1 MTGATFL
8 CNFFFLFQTRF
19 NKFLF
24 FTQFFGFGCKI
35 VVGLE
40 IGGRDL
46 GSFSSD
52 IITHSHRIPRLPFS
66 SVAACNLTFPAVT
79 ACH

>member
-1 MTGATFL
+1 MTGAIFL
-8 CNFFFLFQTRF
+8 CNFFSDMVQQIS
-19 NKFLF
+19 
-24 FTQFFGFGCKI
+24 TQFFGFGCKI

-46 GSFSSD
+46 GSFNSD

-66 SVAACNLTFPAVT
+66 SVAACHLTFPAFT